1 MELKSH
7 YEQLEEYC
15 KTLEEKLD
23 VSRLSSQEID
33 LRLQQA
39 ERKYEQDLRE
49 EAERYELLARES
61 DLLQQG
67 YQEGL

>member
-15 KTLEEKLD
+15 KSLEEKLD
-23 VSRLSSQEID
+23 ASHLSSQEID

-39 ERKYEQDLRE
+39 ERKY
-49 EAERYELLARES
+49 
-61 DLLQQG
+61 
-67 YQEGL
+67 

>member
-23 VSRLSSQEID
+23 ASQLSSQEID

-39 ERKYEQDLRE
+39 ERKY
-49 EAERYELLARES
+49 
-61 DLLQQG
+61 
-67 YQEGL
+67 

>member
-23 VSRLSSQEID
+23 ASHLSSQEID
-33 LRLQQA
+33 LRLQKA

-49 EAERYELLARES
+49 EAERYGVLARES